1 MAEYG
6 IEDSGGNSEEILAK
20 IIVSLRQNEATDT
33 SLLEI
38 LTKHVVNLSPA
49 ANAIDLAVE
58 DIEALAIERGEQVD

>member
-1 MAEYG
+1 MVEYG
-6 IEDSGGNSEEILAK
+6 TEDSGGNSEEILAK
-20 IIVSLRQNEATDT
+20 IIVSLRQNKATDT

-58 DIEALAIERGEQVD
+58 DIETLANGRGEQVD